1 MSICYVVHSKSG
13 NTKSIA
19 ERCIKVLGGDL
30 VEVKDRA
37 GYNVLT
43 LYLVGGRRAMKQER
57 DPIEPAVIDVGK
69 YDALVVGTPVWGR
82 MPTPAINAAIDAL
95 KGCEGKKAVV
105 YATCGG
111 MAGETVSVLSKALMA
126 KGVQVQG
133 GVVLTKKD
141 LKDEAKVQ
149 ELVAL
154 IRKL

>member
-1 MSICYVVHSKSG
+1 
-13 NTKSIA
+13 
-19 ERCIKVLGGDL
+19 
-30 VEVKDRA
+30 
-37 GYNVLT
+37 
-43 LYLVGGRRAMKQER
+43 MKQER
-57 DPIEPAVIDVGK
+57 DPIDPAVIAVGK
-69 YDALVVGTPVWGR
+69 YDGIVVGTPVWGR
-82 MPTPAINAAIDAL
+82 TPTPAINAAVDAL

-111 MAGETVSVLSKALMA
+111 MAGETTSVLSKALMA

-133 GVVLTKKD
+133 GVVFTRKD